1 MFARR
6 AIFKQSCSEL
16 LVAWVLRLSLAV
28 ACAYPFPAFSG
39 PVPVWA
45 TFTPED
51 SDLPHTDILAL
62 AFGEDG
68 ALWMGTHGGG
78 LARFDKDG
86 RWKTY
91 TTANPSGGPPYRRT
105 GARPAESV
113 FLVQNRRLR
122 RARTARS

>member
-6 AIFKQSCSEL
+6 ANFKQSCSEL
-16 LVAWVLRLSLAV
+16 LVAWVLRLSWAV
-28 ACAYPFPAFSG
+28 ACAYPFPAFSE

-45 TFTPED
+45 TFTPEN

-78 LARFDKDG
+78 LARF
-86 RWKTY
+86 
-91 TTANPSGGPPYRRT
+91 SIRT
-105 GARPAESV
+105 GAGRP
-113 FLVQNRRLR
+113 
-122 RARTARS
+122 TARSTPMAVCRMILSWR